1 MGYFKNIGK
10 MAIKR
15 TKWDVVFSNYIRY
28 RDNWTCQR
36 CGKEY
41 SEKSQ
46 GLHCS
51 HFYGRRSW
59 ATRIEPCNAM
69 ALCFGCHQHVGSFPK
84 DHVGLWES
92 RFTKEETE
100 HVNQLHIDFNI
111 KKRDVAT
118 EERYKL
124 LKLMLMKYTGKL

>member
-1 MGYFKNIGK
+1 

-15 TKWDVVFSNYIRY
+15 TKWDVVFSDYIRY

-36 CGKEY
+36 CNKKY
-41 SEKSQ
+41 IEKSQ

-69 ALCFGCHQHVGSFPK
+69 ALCFGCHQHVSSFPK
-84 DHVGLWES
+84 DHVNLWES
-92 RFTKEETE
+92 KFTEEE
-100 HVNQLHIDFNI
+100 KDYINDLHKNFSI
-111 KKRDVAT
+111 KKRDIAT
-118 EERYKL
+118 KENLEHLKHL
-124 LKLMLMKYTGKL
+124 LSGWKFKHTMDSI

>member
-1 MGYFKNIGK
+1 

-15 TKWDVVFSNYIRY
+15 NKWDAVFSDYIRY

-36 CGKEY
+36 CKKQY
-41 SEKSQ
+41 IVKSR

-51 HFYGRRSW
+51 HFYGRSSW

-69 ALCFGCHQHVGSFPK
+69 ALCFGCHQHVGSFPIEHI
-84 DHVGLWES
+84 DLWES
-92 RFTKEETE
+92 RLTKKEKDYINE
-100 HVNQLHIDFNI
+100 LHRNFSI

-118 EERYKL
+118 EENYKL
-124 LKLMLMKYTGKL
+124 LNLMLMKYTGELK

>member
-1 MGYFKNIGK
+1 

-15 TKWDVVFSNYIRY
+15 NKWDAVFSDYIRY

-36 CGKEY
+36 CKKQY
-41 SEKSQ
+41 IEKSQ

-69 ALCFGCHQHVGSFPK
+69 ALCFGCHQHVGSFPI
-84 DHVGLWES
+84 DHVKLWES
-92 RFTKEETE
+92 RFTKKEKDYVKE
-100 HVNQLHIDFNI
+100 LHNVAIV
-111 KKRDVAT
+111 KKKWIAT
-118 EERYKL
+118 EEKYKL
-124 LKLMLMKYTGKL
+124 LKMMLMKSIIEYTGGQE

>member
-1 MGYFKNIGK
+1 

-36 CGKEY
+36 CGKKY
-41 SEKSQ
+41 APLSA

-59 ATRIEPCNAM
+59 ATRIEPANAM
-69 ALCFGCHQHVGSFPK
+69 ALCYGCHIHVASFPL
-84 DHVGLWES
+84 DHVHLWEEK
-92 RFTKEETE
+92 FTKEETDY
-100 HVNQLHIDFNI
+100 VNELHN
-111 KKRDVAT
+111 KGLTRKRDIAT
-118 EERYKL
+118 EENYKR
-124 LKLMLMKYTGKL
+124 LKLMLVKYTGKI

>member
-1 MGYFKNIGK
+1 

-15 TKWDVVFSNYIRY
+15 TKWDAVFSDYIRY

-36 CGKEY
+36 CRRGY
-41 SEKSQ
+41 PEKSQ

-69 ALCFGCHQHVGSFPK
+69 ALCFGCHQHVSSFPV
-84 DHVGLWES
+84 DHVDLWES
-92 RFTKEETE
+92 KFTKEETE
-100 HVNQLHIDFNI
+100 RIHYLHNRNHVLI
-111 KKRDVAT
+111 KKKDIAT
-118 EERYKL
+118 EENYKL
-124 LKLMLMKYTGKL
+124 LKMMLMIYTGEL